1 MPLAPTR
8 RLDHA
13 DPSLHAFEAT
23 VIAAESHDG
32 RPAVVLDASAFYPE
46 SGGQLADLGT
56 LAGLAVTDVQI
67 DDAGVVRH
75 YLAGDAALPAVASVV
90 RGAVDPVRRRLHR
103 ALHTGQHMLSR
114 ALLDEAGGET
124 VSSRLGSTA
133 CTIDLHLAAV
143 DEAAVARAEALVND
157 VIDDDRAVRAF
168 FPTPEE
174 LAALPLRRA
183 PKVTENVRVVDVGGF
198 DVSPCG
204 GTHCAR
210 TSQVTGVTVTQLER
224 YKGKVRVTFLAG
236 RHGWSE
242 LAAHSRALVT
252 LGRSFSVPPLETG
265 GAIER
270 LRGELTA
277 AREAHGATRARWAEL
292 HGGGLA
298 AAAAARGESRVAAVV
313 EGLPLETLRVL
324 ASAVTARGLVALLAS
339 RVDDGLVVTVAR
351 PEGAGFD
358 CGAWLKRAASAHGG
372 RGGGKPDRAEGRFPA
387 TVDWA
392 TVTAETT

>member
-1 MPLAPTR
+1 MTTLPPTR
-8 RLDHA
+8 RLDHE
-13 DPSLHAFEAT
+13 DPQRLDFDAT
-23 VIAAESHDG
+23 VLAAGPHEG
-32 RPAVVLDASAFYPE
+32 RPSVVLDASAFYPE
-46 SGGQLADLGT
+46 SGGQLADLGA
-56 LAGLAVTDVQI
+56 LAGLAVADVQV

-75 YLAGDAALPAVASVV
+75 YLAAGAALPAVGSSV
-90 RGAVDPVRRRLHR
+90 RGSVDRARRRVHR

-124 VSSRLGSTA
+124 VSSRLGSSA

-143 DEAAVARAEALVND
+143 DEAAVARAEALVNA
-157 VIDDDRAVRAF
+157 VVDDDLAVRVF

-183 PKVTENVRVVDVGGF
+183 PKVTENIRVVDVGGF

-204 GTHCAR
+204 GTHCER
-210 TSQVTGVTVTQLER
+210 TAQVAGVTVTNLER

-236 RHGWSE
+236 RLAWTE
-242 LAAHSRALVT
+242 LASHSRALVA
-252 LGRSFSVPPLETG
+252 LSRSFSVRPLETG
-265 GAIER
+265 GAVDR

-277 AREAHGATRARWAEL
+277 SREAHGATRARWAEL
-292 HGGGLA
+292 HGGALA
-298 AAAAARGESRVAAVV
+298 TEALARGESRVAASL
-313 EGLPLETLRVL
+313 EGVPLETLRVL

-351 PEGAGFD
+351 PEGSGFD
-358 CGAWLKRAASAHGG
+358 CGAWLKRAAAAHGG

-387 TVDWA
+387 ATDWA
-392 TVTAETT
+392 AVAAGE